1 MKNIFLASMFLVFF
15 RSSLGFTFKNFSVR
29 SNLKTK
35 LLFAPVIGF
44 LLSSTNSKSMAA
56 NVVAA
61 DEYTFDAEY
70 PGTGV
75 HRIYVFA
82 SL

>member
-1 MKNIFLASMFLVFF
+1 MKNIFLDSMLLVFF

-29 SNLKTK
+29 SHLKTK

-44 LLSSTNSKSMAA
+44 LLASSMAA

-75 HRIYVFA
+75 HRIYAFA